1 MMATQS
7 VQLGDRG
14 ARGQNAHVRRVCT
27 RTHTKHSPVPLETKL
42 RLHGGGRSRRINERQ
57 NETFKERKVAEW
69 CFCLL
74 LSTWPLTGWGCAFAF
89 FCFNLW
95 KVTLR
100 GGRLKN
106 NINVLSSNLT
116 AEQSRRRRGGR
127 WGRPEHNTSSRAS
140 GVKKERSAQV
150 FMAGR
155 LELKLTSLTKGN
167 SLPSKLFLRWFW
179 CVSHG
184 VGWSHLFGKDHVNI
198 PQWQKVEGEDAHLSL
213 HPYSVTPSVCP
224 GVTLSSHWLLTLL

>member
-27 RTHTKHSPVPLETKL
+27 RAHTKHSPVPLETKL

-74 LSTWPLTGWGCAFAF
+74 LSTWLLTGWGCAFAF

-116 AEQSRRRRGGR
+116 AEQSRRRRGGAVGEAR
-127 WGRPEHNTSSRAS
+127 AQHEQPSLRSQKRKVSAGFHGR
-140 GVKKERSAQV
+140 Q
-150 FMAGR
+150 AGA
-155 LELKLTSLTKGN
+155 EAYIVDKG
-167 SLPSKLFLRWFW
+167 
-179 CVSHG
+179 
-184 VGWSHLFGKDHVNI
+184 
-198 PQWQKVEGEDAHLSL
+198 E
-213 HPYSVTPSVCP
+213 
-224 GVTLSSHWLLTLL
+224 